1 MTAASRGIRRH
12 DVLRTLIS
20 ALTAVILCAC
30 LASAGQADPKPSAKK
45 LRKELA
51 QLQKQSE
58 AMITEYYNGRIELQ
72 KVEKTEKVAR
82 GNLKRAQREFD
93 RAAAEIRML
102 AVEQYRSGGMGMT
115 VALLENPDP
124 GALLNRL
131 ALTQQIVSEQ
141 DAKLQG
147 FAKIRDSH
155 RGAQKMA
162 EQRADALRASLK
174 KLDGQKK
181 RAERLIGQIKDR
193 IDQLYPTPGLRR
205 ADGTW
210 VPQLPSGP
218 DNITPRMRLVRQLIA
233 QRFGPR
239 FGIGCYR
246 ADGGIAGGGEHP
258 LGRACDFML
267 SRGGGMPSGDETR
280 RGHEIAAWAI
290 KNARRLGI
298 MYIIFRQRIWHVR
311 TGSWR
316 TMSDRGG
323 TTANHFDHPH
333 ISVY

>member
-1 MTAASRGIRRH
+1 MTAASSGIRRH
-12 DVLRTLIS
+12 GVFRALVLTLV
-20 ALTAVILCAC
+20 TVILCTGMTS
-30 LASAGQADPKPSAKK
+30 ASQAKPKPTAKE

-58 AMITEYYNGRIELQ
+58 TMIAEYYAGRVELQ
-72 KVEKTEKVAR
+72 KIEKVEKVAR
-82 GNLKRAQREFD
+82 GNLRRAQQDFD
-93 RAAAEIRML
+93 RAAEEIRLL
-102 AVEQYRSGGMGMT
+102 AAEQYRTGGFG
-115 VALLENPDP
+115 VISSLVGDVDP
-124 GALLNRL
+124 ATLMSRL
-131 ALTQQIVSEQ
+131 ALTQQITSEQ

-147 FAKIRDSH
+147 FVNVRDAY
-155 RGAQKMA
+155 RRAQEAA
-162 EQRADALRASLK
+162 ERRSAELRASLK
-174 KLDGQKK
+174 KLDEQKK
-181 RAERLIGQIKDR
+181 RAEKLIDKIKDR
-193 IDQLYPTPGLRR
+193 IDRVYPTPGLRR

-218 DNITPRMRLVRQLIA
+218 DNITPRMRLIRQLIA

-267 SRGGGMPSGDETR
+267 SRGGAMPSAAETK
-280 RGHEIAAWAI
+280 RGYEIAAWAI

-316 TMSDRGG
+316 LMSDRGG

>member
-12 DVLRTLIS
+12 DALRALLS
-20 ALTAVILCAC
+20 AFTAVLLCAC
-30 LASAGQADPKPSAKK
+30 MVSAGHAAPKPSAKK

-58 AMITEYYNGRIELQ
+58 TMIAEYHAGRVELQ
-72 KVEKTEKVAR
+72 KVEKSEKVAR
-82 GNLKRAQREFD
+82 GNLERAQRQFD
-93 RAAAEIRML
+93 SAAAEIRLL
-102 AVEQYRSGGMGMT
+102 AAEQYRAGRMGMT
-115 VALLENPDP
+115 AALLVNTDP
-124 GALLNRL
+124 GAMLNRL
-131 ALTQQIVSEQ
+131 ALTQQLIREQ

-147 FAKIRDSH
+147 FAKIRDFH
-155 RGAQKMA
+155 RAARTAADERA
-162 EQRADALRASLK
+162 EQLRASLK

-181 RAERLIGQIKDR
+181 RAEKLIGQIKDR
-193 IDQLYPTPGLRR
+193 IDRLYPTPGLRR
-205 ADGTW
+205 ADGSW

-267 SRGGGMPSGDETR
+267 STGGGMPSAAETN
-280 RGHEIAAWAI
+280 RGHQIAAWAI

-311 TGSWR
+311 TGTWR
-316 TMSDRGG
+316 MMSDRGG
-323 TTANHFDHPH
+323 TTANHYDHPH

>member
-1 MTAASRGIRRH
+1 MTAASRGIRRR
-12 DVLRTLIS
+12 DAFRALVS

-30 LASAGQADPKPSAKK
+30 VASAGQAAPKPSAKK

-58 AMITEYYNGRIELQ
+58 TMIAEYYAGRIELQ
-72 KVEKTEKVAR
+72 KVDKTEKVAR
-82 GNLKRAQREFD
+82 GNLKRAQQELE
-93 RAAAEIRML
+93 RASTEIRLL
-102 AVEQYRSGGMGMT
+102 AVEQYRTGGMNVPSALVGDVDPAGM
-115 VALLENPDP
+115 
-124 GALLNRL
+124 LNRL
-131 ALTQQIVSEQ
+131 ALAQQIVSEQ
-141 DAKLQG
+141 DARLEG
-147 FAKIRDSH
+147 FQKVRDFH
-155 RGAQKMA
+155 RRAQEAA
-162 EQRADALRASLK
+162 EKRAGELRASLK

-181 RAERLIGQIKDR
+181 RAKKLIDQIKDK
-193 IDQLYPTPGLRR
+193 IDQIYPTPGLRR

-218 DNITPRMRLVRQLIA
+218 DNITPRMRLVRQLVA

-267 SRGGGMPSGDETR
+267 SHGGGMPSAAETQ
-280 RGHEIAAWAI
+280 RGHQIAAWAI

-311 TGSWR
+311 TGTWR

>member
-1 MTAASRGIRRH
+1 M
-12 DVLRTLIS
+12 LRSLV
-20 ALTAVILCAC
+20 ALLTAVILCAC
-30 LASAGQADPKPSAKK
+30 VASAGQAEPKPSAKK
-45 LRKELA
+45 LRGELA

-58 AMITEYYNGRIELQ
+58 TMIADYYAGRAELQ

-82 GNLKRAQREFD
+82 GNLKRAQQEFD
-93 RAAAEIRML
+93 RAATEIRLL
-102 AVEQYRSGGMGMT
+102 AAERYRTGGMSATSALVGAADPR
-115 VALLENPDP
+115 ALLS
-124 GALLNRL
+124 GL
-131 ALTQQIVSEQ
+131 AITQQIVSEQ
-141 DAKLQG
+141 DAKLRV
-147 FAKIRDSH
+147 FAEIRDSH
-155 RGAQKMA
+155 RRAQETA
-162 EQRADALRASLK
+162 EARAAELRASLK

-181 RAERLIGQIKDR
+181 RAVKLIDQIKDR
-193 IDQLYPTPGLRR
+193 IDLLYPTPGLRR

-218 DNITPRMRLVRQLIA
+218 DNITPRMRLVRQLVA
-233 QRFGPR
+233 QRFGPH

-246 ADGGIAGGGEHP
+246 SDGGIAGGGEHP

-267 SRGGGMPSGDETR
+267 SAGGGMPTAAETA

-311 TGSWR
+311 TGAWR
-316 TMSDRGG
+316 MMSDRGG